1 MPHETPRTCSAR
13 ANDDTNRLFTLMYKY
28 TSGRVQ
34 RTGSSPPA
42 AGTAPISA
50 NWSPPRGA
58 ANRRHRPAMPP
69 ATNPNLIR
77 HVRPSA
83 HNLPNELRPHRHPS
97 HA

>member
-34 RTGSSPPA
+34 RPGGS
-42 AGTAPISA
+42 
-50 NWSPPRGA
+50 
-58 ANRRHRPAMPP
+58 PP
-69 ATNPNLIR
+69 ATNPNLVLSGR
-77 HVRPSA
+77 LTA
-83 HNLPNELRPHRHPS
+83 HDLPNELRPHRHPS